1 MFFKK
6 NEYISINI
14 IMIYYY
20 YYYYYYKKNYDSK
33 IYNSSRASI
42 LLNDDGILPVK
53 TLLFKYL

>member
-1 MFFKK
+1 
-6 NEYISINI
+6 
-14 IMIYYY
+14 MIYYY